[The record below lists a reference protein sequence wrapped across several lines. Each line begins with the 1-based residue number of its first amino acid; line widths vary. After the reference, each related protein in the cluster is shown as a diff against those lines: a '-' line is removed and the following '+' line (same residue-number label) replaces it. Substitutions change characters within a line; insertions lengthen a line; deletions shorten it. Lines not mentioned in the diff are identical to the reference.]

1 VNAVSRRAL
10 ALLLVVVVALIAGF
24 ALSRRQR
31 PSTARADDGHCVQGQ
46 IGCAC
51 NTFGG
56 CDRGACD
63 HGVCAAARCELG
75 APGCGCLPNGRCT
88 GPLNCNRGIC
98 FAADDPRPRNFYFY
112 SDRSSQDVERI
123 HALLLEGLGFAPGM
137 HVADV
142 GAGRGLL
149 TVPVAE
155 RVGPAGLVYATD
167 VDAQALTVL
176 RGRVERVPAER
187 RARVETRHVTRPR
200 DTGLDDVAADS
211 VDRML
216 MINVFGF
223 GRNSPRDAAIAQ
235 LRGFARVLRPGT
247 GRLAYHQDWLYPDN
261 EFDRD
266 RLTGLF
272 ALAGLQAR
280 GEIPMPAHIPEQA
293 EVFQNGFDAPPKI
306 MRRGYI
312 LLFGR

>member
-1 VNAVSRRAL
+1 M
-10 ALLLVVVVALIAGF
+10 
-24 ALSRRQR
+24 LSRRR
-31 PSTARADDGHCVQGQ
+31 DPTARARAHDAHCVQGQ

-56 CDRGACD
+56 CDEGACNN
-63 HGVCAAARCELG
+63 GVCAAARCELG
-75 APGCGCLPNGRCT
+75 APGCGCLPNGRCSGT
-88 GPLNCNRGIC
+88 LNCNRGIC

-137 HVADV
+137 RVADV

-149 TVPVAE
+149 TIPIAQ
-155 RVGPAGLVYATD
+155 RVGPTGLVYATD
-167 VDAQALTVL
+167 VDARALEVL
-176 RGRVERVPAER
+176 RSEVEIVPAAR
-187 RARVETRHVTRPR
+187 RARVDTRHVTRPS
-200 DTGLDDVAADS
+200 DTGLDDVVADS
-211 VDRML
+211 IDRML

-223 GRNSPRDAAIAQ
+223 GRNSQRAEAVAQ
-235 LRGFARVLRPGT
+235 LRAFARVLRPGT

-261 EFDRD
+261 EYDRD

-272 ALAGLQAR
+272 ALAGLEAR

-293 EVFQNGFDAPPKI
+293 EVFDHGFDAPPRM

>member
-1 VNAVSRRAL
+1 
-10 ALLLVVVVALIAGF
+10 VVVVALIAGF
-24 ALSRRQR
+24 ALSRRRIPPAHAPAQAR
-31 PSTARADDGHCVQGQ
+31 PQQGRCVLGQ

-56 CDRGACD
+56 CDHGACD
-63 HGVCAAARCELG
+63 NGVCVAATCERG
-75 APGCGCLPNGRCT
+75 ASGCGCFANGRCSGQLT
-88 GPLNCNRGIC
+88 CCRGIC
-98 FAADDPRPRNFYFY
+98 FSDDDPRPRRHYFY
-112 SDRSSQDVERI
+112 SDLSSRDVQVV
-123 HALLLEGLGFAPGM
+123 HSLLLEHLGFAPGM
-137 HVADV
+137 RVADV

-149 TVPVAE
+149 TVPIAE
-155 RVGPAGLVYATD
+155 RVGPTGLVYATD
-167 VDAQALTVL
+167 VDAHALEFL
-176 RGRVERVPAER
+176 RGEVDIIPAGR
-187 RARVETRHVTRPR
+187 RARVETRHISGPH

-216 MINVFGF
+216 MVNVFGF
-223 GRNSPRDAAIAQ
+223 GRNSPRAEAIAQ

-247 GRLAYHQDWLYPDN
+247 GRLAYHQDWLYPNN

-272 ALAGLQAR
+272 ALAGLEAR

-293 EVFQNGFDAPPKI
+293 EVFDRGFDSPPKI